1 MRSSQFIFFCL
12 LFTFFYLRSMDLLH
26 SPPRLFTSEGRPARK
41 YLGTSFSNYPKSEY
55 HEVCYFFVYF
65 LYIFI
70 YFWIFQVLLTMDST
84 TLNMHF
90 WDSFICG
97 HEYAKMQVHEDEFNR
112 PSPKDMSSNTPEHE
126 ASINSLGELIYH
138 IDYHGVTTH
147 PNPTPKHP

>member
-55 HEVCYFFVYF
+55 HEV
-65 LYIFI
+65 
-70 YFWIFQVLLTMDST
+70 
-84 TLNMHF
+84 
-90 WDSFICG
+90 
-97 HEYAKMQVHEDEFNR
+97 HEDEFNR

-126 ASINSLGELIYH
+126 ASVTFPPKSTPSSNRLLTQRTIADKSWLSALSLQLAKIYV
-138 IDYHGVTTH
+138 IL
-147 PNPTPKHP
+147 